1 MNKETWASLDS
12 NTQKIWDTIPPDD
25 KAKILN
31 YAKGRVQQEA
41 NMSMGNIVEPPSD
54 SNDDPGT
61 PTPEPDASPEPEPSI
76 EANSTRLS
84 EKQAST
90 HPGDVRRMMSRSS
103 SRTGN
108 SKPKTLLSKPKTMSS
123 NTVRWS
129 SNDTI
134 WQTDPSDGRGDTL
147 QIPSSDSLPPFH
159 SSDSHPDPSSPAAS
173 LDPTL
178 YSDPFSLQDLWNED
192 RTGDFW

>member
-1 MNKETWASLDS
+1 MVELDAYLAQRVPGSSMNKETWASLDS

-31 YAKGRVQQEA
+31 YAKCRVQQEA
-41 NMSMGNIVEPPSD
+41 NMSTGNIVEPPSD
-54 SNDDPGT
+54 SNDDSGI

-103 SRTGN
+103 SRTGT
-108 SKPKTLLSKPKTMSS
+108 SRSKPKTMSS

-129 SNDTI
+129 SHDTT
-134 WQTDPSDGRGDTL
+134 WQTDPSDRRGDTL
-147 QIPSSDSLPPFH
+147 
-159 SSDSHPDPSSPAAS
+159 
-173 LDPTL
+173 
-178 YSDPFSLQDLWNED
+178 
-192 RTGDFW
+192 